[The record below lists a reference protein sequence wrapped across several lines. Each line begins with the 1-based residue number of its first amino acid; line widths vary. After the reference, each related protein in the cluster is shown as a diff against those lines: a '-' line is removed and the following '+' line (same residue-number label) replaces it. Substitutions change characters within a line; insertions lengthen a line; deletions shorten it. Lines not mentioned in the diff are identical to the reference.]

1 MSDSPFASPIGLSRD
16 PHWDDAWT
24 DKRTNQYVLP
34 HPDNE
39 FERLRAGRASEL
51 GKTISNTFT
60 LNRWHKEMVLRGVM
74 IRRSILLRAANA
86 LNGSGLSAKGLKRA
100 LWDLCQEAED
110 TAGAK
115 EPAAL
120 GTGFHEMTER
130 WDAGTISLDAAP
142 EPSDRDLLAYAEI
155 IERSGL
161 ISRPEFTEQ
170 IIWNRPVNIAGRF
183 DRLWPYKHC
192 DRLHV
197 GDLKTGRYIEYGWG
211 ENPIQLWCY
220 ANGTHMFDARGTR
233 TWGPMPEMCTE
244 LGLILHIPS
253 DGKKYLEDEVM
264 ANGELAEGGEPTGSR
279 MAALYEVKLDTTI
292 PVAGLLPP
300 WLGADGGST
309 GFLSPAELA
318 IAVQQWHKASKKVSR
333 MVCRVEVTP
342 HGEVIDSPLTVR
354 ERIEMADTEMELADL
369 RRIHLARKEW
379 SGWHTR
385 WARERLET
393 LAS

>member
-1 MSDSPFASPIGLSRD
+1 
-16 PHWDDAWT
+16 
-24 DKRTNQYVLP
+24 
-34 HPDNE
+34 
-39 FERLRAGRASEL
+39 
-51 GKTISNTFT
+51 
-60 LNRWHKEMVLRGVM
+60 
-74 IRRSILLRAANA
+74 
-86 LNGSGLSAKGLKRA
+86 
-100 LWDLCQEAED
+100 
-110 TAGAK
+110 
-115 EPAAL
+115 
-120 GTGFHEMTER
+120 MTER

-264 ANGELAEGGEPTGSR
+264 ANGELAEGGEPTGNR
-279 MAALYEVKLDTTI
+279 MAALYEVKLDSRI
-292 PVAGLLPP
+292 QVPSRQWGE
-300 WLGADGGST
+300 ADWIT
-309 GFLSPAELA
+309 EVSPAELA

-342 HGEVIDSPLTVR
+342 DGEVIDSPLTVR
-354 ERIEMADTEMELADL
+354 ERIEMADSEAELEEL
-369 RRIHLARKEW
+369 RRVHLARKEW
-379 SGWHTR
+379 NGWHTR
-385 WARERLET
+385 WAKERLLD